1 MTMSEEQRQQR
12 LAQIKQQWETKRT
25 LNRQLRRIKTKIGV
39 YSAKGGVGKTTVAV
53 NLAVYLAA
61 QGFSVGLLDA
71 DIDTPNAAKVIG
83 GGDVPNM
90 ANGRIQPA
98 ENWGV
103 KVVSM
108 SQFQENEEEAV
119 IWRGPMIHNALN
131 QFLQLT
137 DWGELDFMVVDM
149 PPGTSDAPLTVMQT
163 LEMDGFVS
171 ITTPQSLALLDAKRS
186 INMIKKLNVEVLG
199 VVENYTGDVFGRGGG
214 KQLAKEMGL
223 TYFGEIALRPA
234 YRDDSQ
240 PTVLGNKD
248 VRAEYDKIW
257 KGIKARLTELEAM
270 PDQVAAAQAA
280 AAESEGEA
288 EGAKGAEK

>member
-1 MTMSEEQRQQR
+1 MNMSEDQRQQR

-25 LNRQLRRIKTKIGV
+25 LNRQLRRIKTKVGV

-53 NLAVYLAA
+53 NLAVYLAE
-61 QGFSVGLLDA
+61 QGFTVGLLDA

-137 DWGELDFMVVDM
+137 DWGDLDFMVVDM

-171 ITTPQSLALLDAKRS
+171 ITTPQALALLDAKRS

-214 KQLAKEMGL
+214 KQLAKEMDL
-223 TYFGEIALRPA
+223 TYFGEIALRPE
-234 YRDDSQ
+234 YRDDSK
-240 PTVLGNKD
+240 PTVLANKA
-248 VRAEYDKIW
+248 VRAEYDRIW

-280 AAESEGEA
+280 AAESEDEA
-288 EGAKGAEK
+288 EGAKGSEK

>member
-1 MTMSEEQRQQR
+1 MTNMSEEQRQKR

-53 NLAVYLAA
+53 NLAVYLAE
-61 QGFSVGLLDA
+61 QGFTVGLLDA

-137 DWGELDFMVVDM
+137 DWGDLDFMVVDM

-171 ITTPQSLALLDAKRS
+171 ITTPQALALLDAKRS

-214 KQLAKEMGL
+214 EQLAEEMNL
-223 TYFGEIALRPA
+223 KYFGEIALRQE
-234 YRDDSQ
+234 YRLDSK
-240 PTVLGNKD
+240 PTVLANKE

-257 KGIKARLTELEAM
+257 AGIKARLTELEAM

-280 AAESEGEA
+280 ESEDEV
-288 EGAKGAEK
+288 ESSKGIGK

>member
-1 MTMSEEQRQQR
+1 MNMSEDQRQQR

-53 NLAVYLAA
+53 NLAVYLAE
-61 QGFSVGLLDA
+61 QGFTVGLLDA

-137 DWGELDFMVVDM
+137 DWGDLDFMVVDM

-171 ITTPQSLALLDAKRS
+171 ITTPQALALLDAKRS

-214 KQLAKEMGL
+214 QQLAKEMDL

-234 YRDDSQ
+234 YRDDSK
-240 PTVLGNKD
+240 PTVLANKD

-280 AAESEGEA
+280 AAESEDEA
-288 EGAKGAEK
+288 EGAEK

>member
-1 MTMSEEQRQQR
+1 MSEDQRQQR
-12 LAQIKQQWETKRT
+12 LAQIKKQWETKRT

-53 NLAVYLAA
+53 NLAVYLAE
-61 QGFSVGLLDA
+61 QGFTVGLLDA

-137 DWGELDFMVVDM
+137 DWGDLDFMVVDM

-171 ITTPQSLALLDAKRS
+171 ITTPQALALLDAKRS

-214 KQLAKEMGL
+214 QQLAKEMDL

-234 YRDDSQ
+234 YRDDSK
-240 PTVLGNKD
+240 PTVLANKD

-280 AAESEGEA
+280 AAESEDEA
-288 EGAKGAEK
+288 EGAEK